1 MNVSPPK
8 GCTASRCR
16 RLFTF
21 SALALLVFCTP
32 PLAVEATQRTHATTL
47 SKKVPYRQEIEHAAR
62 LHGLDPT
69 LVAAL
74 VKVESGFNPKAKGPT
89 GARGLT
95 QLKPGTASRMGVR
108 NIHDPQENLKGGAR
122 YLAKCMALFGNEEVA
137 LMAYN
142 RGPGAVQKMKGV
154 HAKAKSSAFVRKVKN
169 AQRSFQKTARV
180 SMPIVAISDPPSKQK
195 G

>member
-1 MNVSPPK
+1 MNVSPTK

-16 RLFTF
+16 RLFAL
-21 SALALLVFCTP
+21 SALTLFIFCSAPFT
-32 PLAVEATQRTHATTL
+32 AQATHRTQSTTL

-62 LHGLDPT
+62 LHGVDPT
-69 LVAAL
+69 LMAAL
-74 VKVESGFNPKAKGPT
+74 VKVESGFNPKAKSPG

-95 QLKPGTASRMGVR
+95 QLQPRTASRMGVR

-122 YLAKCMALFGNEEVA
+122 YLAKCMAMFNNEEVA

-142 RGPGAVQKMKGV
+142 RGPGAVKKMKGA

-169 AQRSFQKTARV
+169 AQRGYQKTAQV
-180 SMPIVAISDPPSKQK
+180 ATSIVAINDPPSKQK

>member
-21 SALALLVFCTP
+21 SALTLFLFCSV

-95 QLKPGTASRMGVR
+95 QLKPQTASRLGVR

-122 YLAKCMALFGNEEVA
+122 YLAKCMAMFGSEELA
-137 LMAYN
+137 LLAYN
-142 RGPGAVQKMKGV
+142 RGPGAVKKMKGAQ
-154 HAKAKSSAFVRKVKN
+154 AKAESSAFVRKVKK
-169 AQRSFQKTARV
+169 AQRGYKLTARTAA
-180 SMPIVAISDPPSKQK
+180 PIVAINDPPSKQK